1 MQKRHFSAF
10 GAPPRFRS
18 TAKESRWGARPSAQ
32 SAQKNRLDSSKR
44 FLSVSGDADYLI
56 SSSSNV
62 ATRSLIFCVVN
73 STKSFR
79 MDVLE
84 IENIVSRAYSP

>member
-1 MQKRHFSAF
+1 MPTAF
-10 GAPPRFRS
+10 YRFRVPPRFRH
-18 TAKESRWGARPSAQ
+18 TVEESRWARQPSAQ
-32 SAQKNRLDSSKR
+32 SAQRNRPENSKR
-44 FLSVSGDADYLI
+44 FLISVRTDYLI

-84 IENIVSRAYSP
+84 IENIVSRAYCP